1 MVAGSTRAA
10 SRPPGVLVVGFEVTN
25 ELKVVTKDCHVD
37 VGTKMLPT
45 GTMSARQATF
55 ACIVEGDS
63 VALKVASKHLWR
75 AVRVE
80 GWSYIDYTSLSRGQ
94 LQRVAWVRLR
104 DPSAL
109 YSSFNMYAEIF
120 PADMVEPD
128 QKDMSATAA
137 SRGRSSRSSSASSAR
152 SLSAPT
158 STLTEQ
164 FFFDLGEVV

>member
-10 SRPPGVLVVGFEVTN
+10 SRPPGLLEVGFEVTY

-55 ACIVEGDS
+55 ACTVEVDS
-63 VALKVASKHLWR
+63 VELKVASKHLWR

-80 GWSYIDYTSLSRGQ
+80 GWSDIDYTSLSRGQ

-109 YSSFNMYAEIF
+109 NSSFNMYAETF
-120 PADMVEPD
+120 PPDMVEPD
-128 QKDMSATAA
+128 QRDMSECDRRVAWPL
-137 SRGRSSRSSSASSAR
+137 SS
-152 SLSAPT
+152 
-158 STLTEQ
+158 
-164 FFFDLGEVV
+164 VVFGVVG